1 MEKIHKRL
9 NSENEFS
16 TVNIEKIIR
25 GISEQIGV
33 SAGKLIHP
41 IRLALTGD
49 IASPGIFE
57 IIEILGKEK
66 VSRRINNAIQYI
78 ESIENVPAN

>member
-1 MEKIHKRL
+1 MKEVNKRL

-16 TVNIEKIIR
+16 TENIEKVIR
-25 GISEQIGV
+25 GIADQMHI

-66 VSRRINNAIQYI
+66 LSSRINKAIHYI
-78 ESIENVPAN
+78 NENL